1 MYGGVSYEGC
11 TSDTYSWCA
20 LSTDSYGNYI
30 DWAYCGY
37 GNSNEDHC
45 VFPFVYG
52 GVEYNTCTDSWCAT
66 SAYENTKEYYSYKY
80 CDADELALGLTT
92 FDYGAGTT
100 VTGEECVPMIYSGAN
115 YLKCTSNTDSYS
127 WCATSTDTSGNY
139 VSWEYCGYG
148 NSTSGDLAQCVP
160 MVRLKIEISQ
170 FLQVYNLRSTVGL
183 STTDVQ
189 SSPPAAGVPPLPTR
203 TAPPTT
209 PTSTARRR
217 TGPPSPTPSP
227 RRRPPPWAA
236 PATETRR

>member
-1 MYGGVSYEGC
+1 MQYSSVQYSTVLYSTVQYSTGRGAAHITNHFPLQVYGGVSYEGC

-37 GNSNEDHC
+37 GNSNQDHC

-115 YLKCTSNTDSYS
+115 YLKCTSDTGTVQYS
-127 WCATSTDTSGNY
+127 S
-139 VSWEYCGYG
+139 
-148 NSTSGDLAQCVP
+148 
-160 MVRLKIEISQ
+160 
-170 FLQVYNLRSTVGL
+170 
-183 STTDVQ
+183 VQ
-189 SSPPAAGVPPLPTR
+189 
-203 TAPPTT
+203 
-209 PTSTARRR
+209 
-217 TGPPSPTPSP
+217 
-227 RRRPPPWAA
+227 
-236 PATETRR
+236 